1 MSNITGLRQIIEKNR
16 RVLYTM
22 GWSIITVL
30 MLNVYISDMHIT
42 YYAAL
47 KIFFSFLII
56 AILTMLLGRRIY
68 TNVLVHVIIFVIL
81 LGNALYFRYFSSY
94 FAISSLSNAGYLED
108 ISSSILELLRIT
120 DFLYLIWT
128 VLSILMV
135 YKFYS
140 MTINH
145 RAYLK
150 LGATLIISSLIF
162 FSVLPQSYQTSI
174 SKETLMISMIPTQ
187 KETINLS
194 PIVDFDAE
202 ELGQILAMTI
212 EQPDYYGLGENRN
225 LIIIQVES
233 LQNMLL
239 NQQYNGQSIT
249 PNLNKLMTQDT
260 LYFSNIY
267 QQLGTSNTA
276 DAEWVTNNS
285 LYAPM
290 SGKAYVD
297 YLDVDYNGLPWLMKQ
312 EGYTT
317 VAMHGNNGD
326 FWNREVAYPGQGYD
340 DFVSLEDF
348 VPDEILGLG
357 LSDFSFFR
365 QAGIYLQEL
374 KQPYYT
380 FLVTLTSHHPFK
392 FVEDGGS
399 FLLKEEDVGSVFGQ
413 YLQSINYTDAA
424 IGAFVDDLKER
435 DLYEDSVIVIYGDHF
450 GLNPNDAGIDT
461 SVSQFLD
468 YDYDMDTAMNIPL
481 LIHIPGS
488 NVTETSNI
496 VGGQIDIMPTIE
508 NLMAIDHV
516 GSYQLGQDLL
526 NPIREGIVASQ
537 TYMLKGSFIDAE
549 KTFEMSRDGIF
560 DHSRAWLIDTHE
572 EIDVEACR
580 VQYEQVIQMI
590 AQSEY
595 ILENNMVKNRSIGVG
610 NTDLKVVKD
619 VPKRPRVAVDLTS
632 GVEDAIDL
640 LELLENST
648 EDGNYLFKVEMN
660 DDNKLM
666 LMEWL
671 REHPEV
677 RLITEIQIESVVT
690 LRSIRNTYQDVFDQL
705 IPQIYVLDDYVQ
717 ISYMG
722 YSDILLN
729 IENSEYTDDQII
741 DFVQL
746 HELYAVT
753 MSRDRWETS
762 LGKRL
767 RNQGV
772 FVYITG
778 NEKEKDTQ
786 DVGFY
791 HTYEE

>member
-1 MSNITGLRQIIEKNR
+1 MNNLTDLRQIMEKNKIL
-16 RVLYTM
+16 LYAI
-22 GWSIITVL
+22 GWTIITVL
-30 MLNVYISDMHIT
+30 MLIVYISDMHIT

-47 KIFFSFLII
+47 KIFYSFLII
-56 AILTMLLGRRIY
+56 AITTILFGRWIY
-68 TNVLVHVIIFVIL
+68 SNVLVNVSLFIIL

-94 FAISSLSNAGYLED
+94 FALSSLSNAGYLED

-135 YKFYS
+135 YKCYS

-162 FSVLPQSYQTSI
+162 FAVLPQSYQTSI
-174 SKETLMISMIPTQ
+174 SKETLIISMIPIQ

-194 PIVDFDAE
+194 PGVDFDAAE
-202 ELGQILAMTI
+202 MDQLHAMTI

-239 NQQYNGQSIT
+239 NRQYNGQETT

-260 LYFSNIY
+260 LYFSKIY

-297 YLDVDYNGLPWLMKQ
+297 YIDVDYNGLPWLMKQ
-312 EGYTT
+312 KGYTT

-365 QAGIYLQEL
+365 QAGIYLQEF
-374 KQPYYT
+374 KQPFYA
-380 FLVTLTSHHPFK
+380 FLVTLTSHHPFE
-392 FVEDGGS
+392 FVEDDGG
-399 FLLKEEDVGSVFGQ
+399 FLLKDEDAGSVFGQ
-413 YLQSINYTDAA
+413 YLQSIYYTDAA
-424 IGAFVDDLKER
+424 IGAFLDDLKER

-450 GLNPNDAGIDT
+450 GLNPNDPGIDT

-481 LIHIPGS
+481 LIHIPGTE
-488 NVTETSNI
+488 VTETSNI

-508 NLMAIDHV
+508 NLMAIDHE

-537 TYMLKGSFIDAE
+537 TYMLKGSFIDAK

-560 DHSRAWLIDTHE
+560 DHSRAWLIDTRE
-572 EIDVEACR
+572 EIEVEACR

-595 ILENNMVKNRSIGVG
+595 ILEHNLVKNRSNGVVA
-610 NTDLKVVKD
+610 TDLKAVKD
-619 VPKRPRVAVDLTS
+619 VPNLPRVAVDMTN
-632 GVEDAIDL
+632 GVEDAIEL
-640 LELLENST
+640 LELLEKST
-648 EDGNYLFKVEMN
+648 KDGNYLFEIEIYDEN
-660 DDNKLM
+660 ILM

-671 REHPEV
+671 REHPKV
-677 RLITEIQIESVVT
+677 RFITEIQTEPVAT
-690 LRSIRNTYQDVFDQL
+690 LRSIRHTYQDVFDQL

-729 IENSEYTDDQII
+729 IESSEYTDDQII

-762 LGKRL
+762 LGKLL